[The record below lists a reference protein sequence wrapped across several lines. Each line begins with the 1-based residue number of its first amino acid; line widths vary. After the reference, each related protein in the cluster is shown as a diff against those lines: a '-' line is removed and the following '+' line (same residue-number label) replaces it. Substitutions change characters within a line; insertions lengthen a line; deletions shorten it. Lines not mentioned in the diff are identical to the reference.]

1 MMLATEAPIIDMISV
16 AIESMCAEMR
26 ALARCIPLL
35 YPENFN
41 GVLGIR
47 QDGYLKIQIV
57 HLRHGNAAVDL
68 LSSFFFNKKISMIY
82 RICKFNISILLLA
95 VKI

>member
-47 QDGYLKIQIV
+47 QDGYLKIQ
-57 HLRHGNAAVDL
+57 
-68 LSSFFFNKKISMIY
+68 
-82 RICKFNISILLLA
+82 
-95 VKI
+95 